1 VGLDDA
7 LADDVFQIEVCRLAI
22 WPLGSACIKRLR
34 RLVVLLVGGHRDDL
48 ALRVAQR
55 REPPSEHTAR
65 VDTDRAVEPY
75 GLGNRGVAI
84 DDDRVAPVVLGP
96 WVADGQPV
104 LVGLAGRVT
113 VKRKGPHGAGC
124 PPVHVRR
131 QAGMGDHK
139 STVIEHVV
147 PDEAV
152 DELGDLSWE
161 IWRLSRQLL
170 EGDSQTVGGADSA
183 APKGT

>member
-1 VGLDDA
+1 
-7 LADDVFQIEVCRLAI
+7 
-22 WPLGSACIKRLR
+22 
-34 RLVVLLVGGHRDDL
+34 
-48 ALRVAQR
+48 
-55 REPPSEHTAR
+55 
-65 VDTDRAVEPY
+65 
-75 GLGNRGVAI
+75 
-84 DDDRVAPVVLGP
+84 
-96 WVADGQPV
+96 
-104 LVGLAGRVT
+104 
-113 VKRKGPHGAGC
+113 
-124 PPVHVRR
+124 
-131 QAGMGDHK
+131 MGDHK